1 MGNPVVQL
9 SCETKQTGGLT
20 IRHENCNTKHIVPSS
35 PDFICQQIRS
45 NKSSNQVQNQP
56 AIYLPMAQKIRR
68 NTAVPCG

>member
-35 PDFICQQIRS
+35 PDFLRALKKVCFSQTKDIPFSCVS
-45 NKSSNQVQNQP
+45 KNH
-56 AIYLPMAQKIRR
+56 
-68 NTAVPCG
+68 G